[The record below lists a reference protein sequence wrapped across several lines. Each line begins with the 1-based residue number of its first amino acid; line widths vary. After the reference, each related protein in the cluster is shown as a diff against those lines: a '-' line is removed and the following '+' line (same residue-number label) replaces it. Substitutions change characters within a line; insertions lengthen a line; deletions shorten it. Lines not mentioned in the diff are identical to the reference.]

1 MQAVSNAYEESMRQ
15 VFRNRGYIRGT
26 IGIINADA
34 QNHATVMNGKI
45 HLLIFQM
52 GSVFL
57 MII

>member
-34 QNHATVMNGKI
+34 RNRDEWKEFTYLFFKWEAY
-45 HLLIFQM
+45 F
-52 GSVFL
+52 
-57 MII
+57 